1 MKSINIIIKRTFSHH
16 HSAFTKFPVSSFIN
30 HFDKEKSD
38 ETNKNV
44 LDMVA
49 KVNSIDNKINIINA
63 KVRNMDAY
71 LFIHLIIMHSIY
83 MPIII
88 FKM

>member
-1 MKSINIIIKRTFSHH
+1 MKSINIIKRTFSHH
-16 HSAFTKFPVSSFIN
+16 HSAFTKFPVSGYIN
-30 HFDKEKSD
+30 HFDKEKAD

-44 LDMVA
+44 LDINVKINNIDN
-49 KVNSIDNKINIINA
+49 KVNSINA

-71 LFIHLIIMHSIY
+71 LFIHFIIMHSIY

>member
-1 MKSINIIIKRTFSHH
+1 MLFFNIIKRTFSHH
-16 HSAFTKFPVSSFIN
+16 HSPTSFTKFPVSSFIN
-30 HFDKEKSD
+30 HFDKENADK
-38 ETNKNV
+38 TNKNV
-44 LDMVA
+44 QELVS
-49 KVNSIDNKINIINA
+49 KVDDINT

-71 LFIHLIIMHSIY
+71 LFIHLIIMHCIY